1 MYRSTQDGTIK
12 IDFKNGLSL
21 MEDDNIYISTS
32 DDASTMQ
39 LRPFGKIIGATE
51 LKFGR
56 MGGSKPGCTID
67 NEYIEK
73 AIVAEEERKRQEE
86 IVKPTQQKEEESS
99 SKISKLLSTSIKK
112 NLITAQSLLKHK
124 EQQRIFNAKNSR
136 TL

>member
-32 DDASTMQ
+32 DDASTIQ

-99 SKISKLLSTSIKK
+99 SKISKLLSTFSGINQKESDNSSIPFKTQGATK
-112 NLITAQSLLKHK
+112 DL
-124 EQQRIFNAKNSR
+124 QR
-136 TL
+136 